1 MASSMLWLCHFAT
14 FIRFS
19 IAFLASFGSVEM
31 GYAMALSWGLLSVL
45 ILGMAKKEGRILR
58 KRTF

>member
-1 MASSMLWLCHFAT
+1 MPWLCHFAT
-14 FIRFS
+14 FITFS
-19 IAFLASFGSVEM
+19 IAFLASFGSVEV
-31 GYAMALSWGLLSVL
+31 GYAMAPSWGLLSVL